1 MAAPAVVEQGMC
13 DQWPRG
19 RWAEVA
25 CRAGQRFMCGVVAWF
40 AVEEGMCLPWRR

>member
-40 AVEEGMCLPWRR
+40 AVEEGMCLP